1 MLMEDWVDV
10 QLRKED
16 GGVVGPRGD
25 LLWFSAVYPQLE
37 EGRGSY
43 RVSSLSHPTLKVY
56 LCDLPPRPPIWRCV
70 QTEHE
75 AEFGRGAIQVTASA
89 RSSCSFCFLLHF
101 PCHVPTLSCYFR
113 SSHSFLPCSNPA
125 SGRSHHLL
133 TCSLVLQ
140 YINQPIST
148 LSLPDCLVCSH
159 PECPPD
165 FPVAVGLVTFLL
177 YCDYYRLISRFIDL
191 SLNIEVWYLFTTPED

>member
-1 MLMEDWVDV
+1 MEDWVDV
-10 QLRKED
+10 QLRTTQRIK
-16 GGVVGPRGD
+16 RRKT
-25 LLWFSAVYPQLE
+25 F
-37 EGRGSY
+37 GSY

-125 SGRSHHLL
+125 SDRSHHLL
-133 TCSLVLQ
+133 TCSPFPSLVLQ
-140 YINQPIST
+140 YINRPIST

-177 YCDYYRLISRFIDL
+177 YCDYYRLISHFIDL
-191 SLNIEVWYLFTTPED
+191 SLNIDVWYLFTAP